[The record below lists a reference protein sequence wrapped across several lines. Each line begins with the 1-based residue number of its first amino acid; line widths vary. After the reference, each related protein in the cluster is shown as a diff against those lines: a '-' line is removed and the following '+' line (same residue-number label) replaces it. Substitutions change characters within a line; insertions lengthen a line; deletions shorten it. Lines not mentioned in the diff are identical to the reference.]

1 MWISGL
7 LLTIAVVWALAYWG
21 AGTGVW
27 IAALAVGLTVFTL
40 GTAVTWYVAIP
51 AWLLSAAAVLLLG
64 VPRIRRRYV
73 TAPLFQQ
80 FRKVMPPMS
89 QTEQEALEAGSVW
102 WDAELFT
109 GRPDWQRLLN
119 LPKPHLSQDE
129 RAFLD
134 EQTDTLCHLLDDWRI
149 THEDRDLSPEAWR
162 YIKEQGFFGLI
173 IPQEYG
179 GKGFSALAHSEVV
192 MKLASR

>member
-109 GRPDWQRLLN
+109 GRPTGSACSTC
-119 LPKPHLSQDE
+119 PS
-129 RAFLD
+129 
-134 EQTDTLCHLLDDWRI
+134 RI
-149 THEDRDLSPEAWR
+149 
-162 YIKEQGFFGLI
+162 
-173 IPQEYG
+173 
-179 GKGFSALAHSEVV
+179 
-192 MKLASR
+192 